1 MLSVCAYSTAPPIPA
16 LDPLQTWTPPATSAP
31 RTSQLASAN
40 ACSTA
45 RWMPAAVWGDF
56 WIPPATSV
64 PTSAESAN
72 ACSSTPPPPVT
83 G

>member
-45 RWMPAAVWGDF
+45 RWMPAMMGDF

-72 ACSSTPPPPVT
+72 ACSPTPPPPVT